1 MPMGLS
7 ETKLETVIYENPQV
21 LPEYW
26 DSLAGS
32 NIFLKQSYLRACYE
46 SKPKNMR
53 CFFIVIGTEDK
64 PLSIAVAQ
72 FLDLNQLETFGERQ
86 RCMKTVARN
95 FIFKKFSS
103 HVLFIGNNM
112 LSGQHA
118 FATCKETNSTDVLT
132 ALQLS
137 ATQIKERLRI
147 EGISLHLTVFKDFDA
162 AFLQQNNPNFP
173 NFFKFTTQPNMVFEQ
188 LNNFANETDYVG
200 AFAKKY
206 RDQYKRSRKRL
217 QPITSRFL
225 TETDLADYQKT
236 TADLYFNVA
245 KNSAFNTFL
254 LPENHFLALKKQLQE
269 DFIVKG
275 YFEAER
281 LVGFS
286 TIIRNGSTADTY
298 FLGYDAEI
306 QKHHMLYLNMLYD
319 MILTSISLKFE
330 KIVFGRTAMEIKSS
344 AGAVPQEL
352 FGFMK
357 HHNYL
362 LNKILPYFFKQ
373 LEPKVIWQQRHP
385 FKGVGDEAQ
394 Q

>member
-1 MPMGLS
+1 MGV
-7 ETKLETVIYENPQV
+7 TKTELKTTIYENPQE
-21 LPEYW
+21 LPDYW

-32 NIFLKQSYLRACYE
+32 NIFLKHSYLSACYV

-53 CFFIVIGTEDK
+53 CYFIVVFEENQ
-64 PLSIAVAQ
+64 PRSIAAAQ

-86 RCMKTVARN
+86 RCMKTVVRN
-95 FIFKKFSS
+95 FVFQKFSS

-118 FATCKETNSTDVLT
+118 FAPNDNFDSTAVLT
-132 ALQLS
+132 ALEQ
-137 ATQIKERLRI
+137 AAAEIKERLRKESI
-147 EGISLHLTVFKDFDA
+147 RLHVTVFKDFDET
-162 AFLQQNNPNFP
+162 FLAQNQPQFSG
-173 NFFKFTTQPNMVFEQ
+173 FFKFTTQPNMIFENLQ
-188 LNNFANETDYVG
+188 RFENETDYVG

-217 QPITSRFL
+217 QPISSRLL
-225 TETDLADYQKT
+225 TESDLEHHQKT
-236 TADLYFNVA
+236 TAELYFNVA
-245 KNSAFNTFL
+245 KNAAFNTFV
-254 LPENHFLALKKQLQE
+254 LPENHFLALKKELKD

-275 YFEAER
+275 YFLEER

-286 TIIRNGSTADTY
+286 TIIRNGSIADTY

-306 QKHHMLYLNMLYD
+306 QKNNMLYLNMLYD
-319 MILTSISLKFE
+319 MILTSISEKFD

-344 AGAVPQEL
+344 AGAVPKEL

-357 HHNYL
+357 HHNL
-362 LNKILPYFFKQ
+362 LLDKVLPYFFKR
-373 LEPKVIWQQRHP
+373 LEPKVVWQQRHP
-385 FKGVGDEAQ
+385 FKGNGEEPQ